1 MSFWRW
7 VSKIVERKEFEVNK
21 VAVDE
26 LMEVA
31 TVDVGC
37 NVEG

>member
-7 VSKIVERKEFEVNK
+7 VSKFVERKEFEVNK
-21 VAVDE
+21 VADE
-26 LMEVA
+26 KMEVA
-31 TVDVGC
+31 TVDVGG